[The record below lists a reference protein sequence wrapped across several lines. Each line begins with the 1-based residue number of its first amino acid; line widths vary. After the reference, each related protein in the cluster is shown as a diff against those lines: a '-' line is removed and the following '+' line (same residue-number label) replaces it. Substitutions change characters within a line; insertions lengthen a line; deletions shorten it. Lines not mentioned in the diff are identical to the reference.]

1 MAIFFWQML
10 CIFIKIDLLLKNKSK
25 FVSLRR
31 ILPILSFILF
41 SSLCV
46 KAQDNRSSVP
56 EPQTQVRAYPNPAQ
70 SYITIDLQSNYQK
83 GLTIAVYSFL
93 GKKMYESQATSEK
106 TTLTLND
113 YTRGIYVYHVTGSD
127 GKVLFTGKFQVSR

>member
-1 MAIFFWQML
+1 M
-10 CIFIKIDLLLKNKSK
+10 KNKSK

-31 ILPILSFILF
+31 ILPILSFIL
-41 SSLCV
+41 LTAVCA
-46 KAQDNRSSVP
+46 KAQDTRVP
-56 EPQTQVRAYPNPAQ
+56 AAEPQAQVRVYPNPAQ

-93 GKKMYESQATSEK
+93 GKKMYESQNVAEK

-113 YTRGIYVYHVTGSD
+113 YNRGIYVYHVTGPD